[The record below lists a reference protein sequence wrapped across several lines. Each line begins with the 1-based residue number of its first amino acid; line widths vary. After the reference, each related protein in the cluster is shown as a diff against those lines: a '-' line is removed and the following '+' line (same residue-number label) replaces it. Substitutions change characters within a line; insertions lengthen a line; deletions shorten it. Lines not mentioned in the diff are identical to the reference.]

1 MQRPDGLFIEVANDA
16 CISVFCAL
24 AATGMNNVIP
34 MDPRSP
40 MTKSNTNFGL
50 IFIFSEYDSSKKL
63 QDKAILSL
71 QSIAK

>member
-1 MQRPDGLFIEVANDA
+1 
-16 CISVFCAL
+16 
-24 AATGMNNVIP
+24 

-50 IFIFSEYDSSKKL
+50 IFIFLEYDSSKKL